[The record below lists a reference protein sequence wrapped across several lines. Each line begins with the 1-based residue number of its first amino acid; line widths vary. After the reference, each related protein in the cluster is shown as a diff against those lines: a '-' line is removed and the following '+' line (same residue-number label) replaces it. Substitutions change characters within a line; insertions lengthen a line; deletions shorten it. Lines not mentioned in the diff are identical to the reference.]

1 MKLKIERINYREAR
15 ADEFFTIYDQV
26 IGICRKHDISSLH
39 LEKSFNELLSFQAPI
54 KSLSVYLRKNEK
66 LARAGQA
73 ASERENLIR
82 TLNRV
87 VNGLGYTEVPD
98 IYSHCNVLEKLF
110 SKHNL
115 PAIIRATRAA
125 ETERI
130 QLLETEI
137 NTSKE
142 AQDAFAA
149 FGLTS
154 VVRRLFDVNREYE
167 ILFREYIAEKSEE
180 QRIDVVQL
188 KNECS
193 KALTQFFD
201 AIQYSA
207 YLYENLNYLPLV
219 NEISKLNR
227 YYIQQLTARA
237 TRRKNGKKT
246 SEEPPIEPMKEDTN
260 QELKNETNTKPTNN

>member
-1 MKLKIERINYREAR
+1 MKIKIERVNYRETR
-15 ADEFFTIYDQV
+15 TDEFFTIYDEV
-26 IGICRKHDISSLH
+26 IGICRKHDMSSLH
-39 LEKSFNELLSFQAPI
+39 VEKSFNELYSFQGPI

-73 ASERENLIR
+73 AGERENLLR

-87 VNGLGYTEVPD
+87 VDGFGYMD
-98 IYSHCNVLEKLF
+98 IPEIRTHCDVLEKLL

-115 PAIIRATRAA
+115 PAIVKATRAA

-137 NTSKE
+137 NANKE

-149 FGLTS
+149 FGLTI

-188 KNECS
+188 KNECC

-207 YLYENLNYLPLV
+207 YVFENLNYLPLA

-227 YYIQQLTARA
+227 YYIQQLSARA

-246 SEEPPIEPMKEDTN
+246 SEEPPIEPMKEGAN
-260 QELKNETNTKPTNN
+260 PEVKNETSTKPTNS